1 MSNNTISRDH
11 EKDLPLCVDLDGT
24 LVRSDMLIESAL
36 MLLKQQPHSI
46 FAFPLWL
53 LKGKATLKH
62 EIAQRVDL
70 SAANILYNE
79 EIVEYVRHERQ
90 QRETVLV
97 TGSNQKIANL
107 IARDTALFD
116 HVHGSSEETNLTHL
130 NKRDFLVQ
138 EFGENG
144 FDYIGN
150 DKDDYSVWPSAR
162 HALAVSTADGVISN
176 KDIAFKQVFDIPT
189 PTLGDYFNL
198 LRVHQ
203 WLKNGLVLV
212 PFALDH
218 SIDFFSSA
226 VTITLAFFA
235 MSLLASMTYIFNDM
249 LDLQADRQ
257 NSTKR
262 HRAIASGRVSLVAA
276 TQTMLLLALATLALT
291 FFLPV
296 QFNLILL
303 AYLLS
308 TLWYTVYLKQVAILD
323 VCMIAALH
331 TLRIIGGTVAI
342 SAAWSFWLLAFSM
355 FIFFS
360 LAVAKRVAELT
371 SLKAAGI
378 KRTLGRDYQ
387 VDDIPVLTSSG
398 VATGF
403 ISVLV
408 VALYI
413 NTEKVSLM
421 YSTPQFLWLLCPV
434 FMYWIGRIWL
444 KTGRGEMHEDPI
456 IFALRDRVSLI
467 AATLVV
473 LSVFAAKLI

>member
-36 MLLKQQPHSI
+36 MLLKQQPHSV

-70 SAANILYNE
+70 SVANILYNQ

-107 IARDTALFD
+107 IAKDTALFD
-116 HVHGSSEETNLTHL
+116 HVHGSSEETNLTQL

-176 KDIAFKQVFDIPT
+176 KEIAFKQVFDIPT

-308 TLWYTVYLKQVAILD
+308 TLWYTIYLKQVAILD

-378 KRTLGRDYQ
+378 TRTLGRDYQ